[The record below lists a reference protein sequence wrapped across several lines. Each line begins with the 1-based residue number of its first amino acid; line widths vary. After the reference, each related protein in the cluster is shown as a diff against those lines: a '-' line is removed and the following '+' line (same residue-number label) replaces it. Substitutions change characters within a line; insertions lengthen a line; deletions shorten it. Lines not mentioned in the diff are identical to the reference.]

1 MFSDMLQEEEKKM
14 STETTSA
21 YHILVG
27 KNIPIEVL
35 HPNFSDLAGLV
46 PLVVFAVRSAV
57 DHQLEWEKVGMWDI
71 PEKNSRKV
79 HKWSKWDVCPNIL

>member
-1 MFSDMLQEEEKKM
+1 MLQEEDKKM

-21 YHILVG
+21 YHILAG
-27 KNIPIEVL
+27 KKIPTEVL
-35 HPNFSDLAGLV
+35 PPNFSDLAGLV
-46 PLVVFAVRSAV
+46 LLVVFAVRSAV

-79 HKWSKWDVCPNIL
+79 HKWSEWDVCPNIL

>member
-1 MFSDMLQEEEKKM
+1 MFSDMLQEEKKM